1 MGGLSCTHSTDGR
14 ARSEAQDPQALH
26 RRPGSRLDD
35 DATTLRADS
44 WHRAATGASQFRT
57 APTWERRI
65 AADGLNFRVAPRQQ
79 MQRRDATLTC
89 ASAKIPISFSA
100 APFNHTAHARCLNRA
115 AKKHA
120 RKFLVP
126 NNTPRAPQSL
136 RTSVTIAEK
145 IRSRN
150 KEQKE
155 PRTGR
160 NQEAGTGK
168 KRGEASVFGAS
179 GAVASAGS
187 GLVLRRNASACRR
200 GVCVQNRRLLQ

>member
-1 MGGLSCTHSTDGR
+1 MGRLSCTHSTDGR
-14 ARSEAQDPQALH
+14 ARSEAQDPQAIH

-44 WHRAATGASQFRT
+44 LRRASKCTGAT
-57 APTWERRI
+57 RRC
-65 AADGLNFRVAPRQQ
+65 
-79 MQRRDATLTC
+79 TC

-100 APFNHTAHARCLNRA
+100 APFNHTAHAHCLNRA

-179 GAVASAGS
+179 GTVASAGS
-187 GLVLRRNASACRR
+187 GLVLGRNASACRR